1 MIEAEREQAIAQKAI
16 ADFCKHID
24 QGTPEENFR
33 WESFTG
39 RFVEMLAECS
49 VFVDCGAE
57 FGFYTYLAVKNAP
70 ANCRIHAF
78 EPEPVRYEVL
88 VKFLSPYKNVK
99 VWPYALSD
107 ASGYQT
113 IFKPEK
119 GCSATMDE
127 KLAQFDHPPE
137 QSLEVECVTLDDFIK
152 DEPVDIIKLDIEGA
166 EVKALPKMQRI
177 LREHHPVIFAEIHPR
192 YIESIQPGGMGVI
205 SDILDN
211 HGYTA
216 RNHNGV
222 AVDIS
227 VGRVILT
234 SSASE

>member
-1 MIEAEREQAIAQKAI
+1 MVGAEREYAIAKQAISE
-16 ADFCKHID
+16 FCKHID
-24 QGTPEENFR
+24 QGIPEQDFR

-39 RFVEMLAECS
+39 RFVEMLADCHG
-49 VFVDCGAE
+49 FVDCGAE

-70 ANCRIHAF
+70 SDCRIHAF
-78 EPEPVRYEVL
+78 EPEPVRYEAL
-88 VKFLSPYKNVK
+88 REFLEPYANVK

-107 ASGYQT
+107 SPGVET
-113 IFKPEK
+113 IFKPGQ
-119 GCSATMDE
+119 GCSATIDE

-137 QSLEVECVTLDDFIK
+137 QAMEVECVVLDDFIK

-177 LREHHPVIFAEIHPR
+177 MSEQHPFIFAEIHPR
-192 YIESIQPGGMGVI
+192 YIESIQPGGMDFI
-205 SDILDN
+205 SNLLKR

-222 AVDIS
+222 AVDIT

-234 SSASE
+234 PPSS